1 MKKSLLRSV
10 SRSIFL
16 IALML
21 TSISCSDRELIPLQ
35 VGLTRSV
42 SKLPFIIALDQGLYE
57 KYGLDLEVRL
67 RDPEFEGAIELP
79 STNRMARLWRKIRE
93 KFSSEPLWDPEIEV
107 AGANGRIAGIT
118 MHSKAR
124 HLISIAAT
132 DCVVRTHIVA
142 KKGIERLEDLMGLRI
157 GVSHTTSN
165 SGFVGLLLAERM
177 GWDPI
182 QDISLL
188 TRGNNMESLRSGRVD
203 AFVAD
208 ERSYAIAVQE
218 GFPILLATSS
228 WGEALAGNSVN
239 VEPQWLEDPNN
250 REAMR
255 RFLKATIEGIAI
267 FHQNRELAMDVMA
280 RWHGITDRAIAEIVY
295 EEGLQ
300 IPRKPY
306 PCYGGI
312 TNAMKVYDSNE
323 MRKYSLQDFY
333 DDELIKELDESG
345 FIDSFYEPATP
356 STP

>member
-1 MKKSLLRSV
+1 MKTSVLRGVSGSV
-10 SRSIFL
+10 LL
-16 IALML
+16 IAMML
-21 TSISCSDRELIPLQ
+21 TSISCSERELIPLQ

-57 KYGLDLEVRL
+57 KYGLDIEVRL

-79 STNRMARLWRKIRE
+79 STNLFPKAWRKLRE
-93 KFSSEPLWDPEIEV
+93 MSSNEPLFDPQIEV

-142 KKGIERLEDLMGLRI
+142 KKGIERVEDLVGLRI
-157 GVSHTTSN
+157 GVSSTISN

-188 TRGNNMESLRSGRVD
+188 TKGNNMESLRSGRVD

-208 ERSYAIAVQE
+208 ERSYAIAIQE
-218 GFPILLATSS
+218 GYPILLATSS

-255 RFLKATIEGIAI
+255 RFLQATIEGIAI
-267 FHQNRELAMDVMA
+267 FHQNRELALDVMA
-280 RWHGITDRAIAEIVY
+280 RWHGVTDRAIAEIVY
-295 EEGLQ
+295 EEGSQ
-300 IPRKPY
+300 IPRKPF
-306 PCYGGI
+306 PCYAGI
-312 TNAMKVYDSNE
+312 TNAMKVYDSNG

-333 DDELIKELDESG
+333 DDELMKELDESG
-345 FIDSFYEPATP
+345 FIDSFYESATP

>member
-1 MKKSLLRSV
+1 MKKSVLRGVSGSV
-10 SRSIFL
+10 FL
-16 IALML
+16 IAMMVTLM
-21 TSISCSDRELIPLQ
+21 SCSDRELIPLQ

-79 STNRMARLWRKIRE
+79 STNLMARSWRRIRRLTGNE
-93 KFSSEPLWDPEIEV
+93 ILWDPKIEV
-107 AGANGRIAGIT
+107 AGANGRISGIT

-132 DCVVRTHIVA
+132 DCGVRTHIVA
-142 KKGIERLEDLMGLRI
+142 KKGVERLEDLMGLRI

-165 SGFVGLLLAERM
+165 SGFVALLLAERM
-177 GWDPI
+177 GWDPV
-182 QDISLL
+182 QDISILSS
-188 TRGNNMESLRSGRVD
+188 GNNIESLRSGRVD

-208 ERSYAIAVQE
+208 ERSYALAIQE

-239 VEPQWLEDPNN
+239 VEPEWLENPSN
-250 REAMR
+250 REVMR

-267 FHQNRELAMDVMA
+267 FHQNRELALDVMA
-280 RWHGITDRAIAEIVY
+280 RWHGITDRALAEVVY

-306 PCYGGI
+306 PCYEGI